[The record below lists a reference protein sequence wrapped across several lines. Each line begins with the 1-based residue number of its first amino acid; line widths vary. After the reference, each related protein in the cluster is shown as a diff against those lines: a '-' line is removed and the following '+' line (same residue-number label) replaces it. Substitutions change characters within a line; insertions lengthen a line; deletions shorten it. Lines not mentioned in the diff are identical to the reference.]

1 MDHYDSYTYNLKNLL
16 SFFDEVKA
24 IRVDAVQTCAKERF
38 DAIVYSPGPGSPVAY
53 PQSLELLRLFYGKK
67 PFLGICLGMQ
77 LLGALFQIPVV
88 KATEPKHGKTDLIY
102 HSNEGIFQNLKS
114 PIRVMRY
121 HSLLLASVVAPFKLL
136 AWTQKHEVMA
146 IGDLAHRAYGVQ
158 FHPESILTESGRE
171 LIQNW
176 IRLWK

>member
-1 MDHYDSYTYNLKNLL
+1 
-16 SFFDEVKA
+16 
-24 IRVDAVQTCAKERF
+24 
-38 DAIVYSPGPGSPVAY
+38 
-53 PQSLELLRLFYGKK
+53 
-67 PFLGICLGMQ
+67 
-77 LLGALFQIPVV
+77 VV